1 MSRVAGR
8 GIQGDGKGRS
18 WLRVGGVDSA
28 MRGSRI
34 GGVSGNR
41 GIREEGGIDRIA
53 CGSSAGEGEERGL
66 DVEEERTMSLWMTEE
81 EKMGSLGFAGGKR
94 GFWRGAW

>member
-8 GIQGDGKGRS
+8 GIQGDGNGRS
-18 WLRVGGVDSA
+18 WLRAGGGDSA
-28 MRGSRI
+28 LRGSGI

-41 GIREEGGIDRIA
+41 GIWEEGGIDRTV

-66 DVEEERTMSLWMTEE
+66 DVEEERTVSSRMTEE
-81 EKMGSLGFAGGKR
+81 EKKGSLGFA
-94 GFWRGAW
+94 

>member
-18 WLRVGGVDSA
+18 WLRAGGGNSA
-28 MRGSRI
+28 MRGSGI

-41 GIREEGGIDRIA
+41 GIRVEGGIDRTV

-66 DVEEERTMSLWMTEE
+66 DVEERTVSSRMMEE
-81 EKMGSLGFAGGKR
+81 EKKGSLGFTGGKQD
-94 GFWRGAW
+94 FWRGAG